1 MKNKNSLEKNIY
13 KYKWFTLLGL
23 FFAIIV
29 LNLDF
34 TIVNLAIP
42 TLGKAFNA
50 PLSLLEWIV
59 NIYPLTFAAC
69 VILTG
74 KLADKY
80 GHKKIYL
87 FGITFFLIGSII
99 AGVAPGPILILIGR
113 ILQGVGMAG
122 TYGMMFILAAEAF
135 PANQKGFAT
144 GILIIGTGVGQAL
157 GPTVGGLM
165 VEYWSWRWCFLI
177 NIPFCALSILLVY
190 FACAKDKLTSD
201 IKIHYPSAI
210 LIIISFFLII
220 GPLNESQNWGF
231 SNFKFLILFIGGIVL
246 LLITTIWQKFLKHPI
261 IELNLYK
268 CTIFK
273 AVNLI
278 RPFFQFSAAGFLFI
292 FPIYLQNALGYTAGS
307 AGLVILIMTITIAI
321 VSPITGKL
329 NDKIGPT
336 KPIIVA
342 QIFATIG
349 YILIALMPTN
359 LNWYLLS
366 FGLVLIGSNTGIM
379 YSATNYAV
387 SVNLP
392 VDKKGVGFG
401 MFSAN
406 SFISVSLGVAITGYL
421 MSKASFSKFYAQILQ
436 HPSLHLLHAK
446 TIDILHDINGA
457 RPVTKLARYAPD
469 HSDKII
475 SIGKE
480 AMSSGFS
487 TCMWM
492 FAILSFVS
500 LCMCYFLRKK
510 N

>member
-42 TLGKAFNA
+42 TLGKAFHA

-99 AGVAPGPILILIGR
+99 AGFAPGPILILIGR

-177 NIPFCALSILLVY
+177 NIPFCILSILLVY

-201 IKIHYPSAI
+201 IKIH
-210 LIIISFFLII
+210 
-220 GPLNESQNWGF
+220 
-231 SNFKFLILFIGGIVL
+231 
-246 LLITTIWQKFLKHPI
+246 
-261 IELNLYK
+261 
-268 CTIFK
+268 
-273 AVNLI
+273 
-278 RPFFQFSAAGFLFI
+278 
-292 FPIYLQNALGYTAGS
+292 
-307 AGLVILIMTITIAI
+307 
-321 VSPITGKL
+321 
-329 NDKIGPT
+329 
-336 KPIIVA
+336 
-342 QIFATIG
+342 
-349 YILIALMPTN
+349 
-359 LNWYLLS
+359 
-366 FGLVLIGSNTGIM
+366 
-379 YSATNYAV
+379 
-387 SVNLP
+387 
-392 VDKKGVGFG
+392 
-401 MFSAN
+401 
-406 SFISVSLGVAITGYL
+406 
-421 MSKASFSKFYAQILQ
+421 
-436 HPSLHLLHAK
+436 
-446 TIDILHDINGA
+446 
-457 RPVTKLARYAPD
+457 
-469 HSDKII
+469 
-475 SIGKE
+475 
-480 AMSSGFS
+480 
-487 TCMWM
+487 
-492 FAILSFVS
+492 
-500 LCMCYFLRKK
+500 
-510 N
+510 